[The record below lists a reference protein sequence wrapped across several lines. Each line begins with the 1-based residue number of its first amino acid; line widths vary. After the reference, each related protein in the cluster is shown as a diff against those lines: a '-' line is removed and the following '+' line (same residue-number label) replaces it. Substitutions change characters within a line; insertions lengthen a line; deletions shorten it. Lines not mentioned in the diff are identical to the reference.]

1 MKKDNNICIQVDR
14 NEEQINRCKAKL
26 SEIST
31 SVSDLSRTLS
41 LAGNQVRLNIF
52 VLLQEENRLC
62 VCDLG
67 EILEMKLPAVSQHLR
82 KLKDANL
89 VETERE
95 GSTIYYYLTDNAKS
109 LIAALFP
116 FVSAEVV

>member
-1 MKKDNNICIQVDR
+1 MKKDNNICIRVDR
-14 NEEQINRCKAKL
+14 NEEQIRRCKAKL

>member
-1 MKKDNNICIQVDR
+1 MKKDNNICIRVDR

-52 VLLQEENRLC
+52 VLLQEEVRLC

>member
-1 MKKDNNICIQVDR
+1 MKKDNNICIRVDR

>member
-1 MKKDNNICIQVDR
+1 MKKDNNICIRVDR

-52 VLLQEENRLC
+52 VLLQEEARLC

>member
-52 VLLQEENRLC
+52 VLLQEEVRLC